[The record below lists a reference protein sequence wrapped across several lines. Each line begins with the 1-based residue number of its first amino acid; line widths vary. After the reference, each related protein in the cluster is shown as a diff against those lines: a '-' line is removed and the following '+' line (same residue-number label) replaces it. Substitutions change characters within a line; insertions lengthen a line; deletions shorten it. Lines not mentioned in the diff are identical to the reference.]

1 MQYRQFGRTG
11 WQVSEIAFGAWQLG
25 GDWGAVQIYINVRF
39 CSKCCQA
46 ILRAFVE
53 GCTQLRNQ
61 RLAVSRMAA
70 GLRLVV
76 YESASTARQGASGAW
91 AGSSA

>member
-1 MQYRQFGRTG
+1 MKTPRVPMMAQHLPQQRLYL
-11 WQVSEIAFGAWQLG
+11 I
-25 GDWGAVQIYINVRF
+25 
-39 CSKCCQA
+39 KA
-46 ILRAFVE
+46 IPAIPVGLPLEVGFVE